1 MPRVKFIKQEI
12 TFSFEEAN
20 KLLAYM
26 EKVGA
31 YGGHKTGKTAFQL
44 MEKFDVL
51 ETFAKIREIVRYEY
65 DD

>member
-1 MPRVKFIKQEI
+1 MPLVRFDKQEL
-12 TFSFEEAN
+12 TFSFDEAN

-31 YGGHKTGKTAFQL
+31 YGGHKTGLTAFDVMQ
-44 MEKFDVL
+44 EFDVL
-51 ETFAKIREIVRYEY
+51 ELFTKIREIVRAEY